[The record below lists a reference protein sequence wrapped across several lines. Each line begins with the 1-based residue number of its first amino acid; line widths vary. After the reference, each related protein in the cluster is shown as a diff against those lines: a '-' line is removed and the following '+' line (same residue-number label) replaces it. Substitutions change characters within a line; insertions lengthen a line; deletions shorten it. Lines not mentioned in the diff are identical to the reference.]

1 MILTADKNQVTDA
14 AYHTLNN
21 INVGCSVVM
30 VNWVE
35 NFVFND
41 ALLGLK
47 DYALICFCEYGYD
60 WDMDKSGS
68 HIWGV
73 NSEKFPRYYNNEWV
87 KFDNWVKENPFKIL
101 LKRELLKQDVS
112 DTVQPIEYPSILT
125 EYPLQTEEEFNN
137 RSVEVTQYWGR
148 SNEERIRIHGEIWL
162 HAYNKGFQPC
172 DNLYYVN
179 HYLSEEKGRK
189 WITMWIPHYARI
201 DVSELMKINSTSK
214 LSLSWAGAGFKCF
227 RTAEAPLN
235 SIMVMHKNNYA
246 WGYLW
251 DDTNCILVEPKKE
264 IEGIENAL
272 KNPNLYEIYK
282 KGVANSENYLV
293 NNYIKNYIEPL
304 INSI

>member
-14 AYHTLNN
+14 AYHTLNA
-21 INVGCSVVM
+21 INTDYPVVM

-41 ALLGLK
+41 SLLNLK

-68 HIWGV
+68 HIWGK

-87 KFDNWVKENPFKIL
+87 KFDNWVKENPFRIL
-101 LKRELLKQDVS
+101 LKRELLKQDVT
-112 DTVQPIEYPSILT
+112 DTVKPIEYPSILNP
-125 EYPLQTEEEFNN
+125 YPTQTEEEFNN

-201 DVSELMKINSTSK
+201 DVSELMKINSVSK

-227 RTAEAPLN
+227 RTSEAPMC

-246 WGYLW
+246 WSFDW
-251 DDTNCILVEPKKE
+251 NETNCILVNPKKE
-264 IEGIENAL
+264 LAEIEESLKRTDLSQVYKAGVENANKYTL
-272 KNPNLYEIYK
+272 
-282 KGVANSENYLV
+282 S
-293 NNYIKNYIEPL
+293 NYINHLETL
-304 INSI
+304 INNA